1 VSGPG
6 QGPLSSTPG
15 ADLPG
20 GRLHRKR
27 KPGTYHERFGR
38 STPYLTRELAD
49 GASYAECAQA
59 LGVSV
64 ARVGQ
69 LEHTGLARLRRCL
82 ELIETGTSVDDAIA
96 VCRGR
101 VGRPRK
107 GAK

>member
-1 VSGPG
+1 MSRPG

-20 GRLHRKR
+20 VRLHRKLSTAAYR
-27 KPGTYHERFGR
+27 ERFGR
-38 STPYLTRELAD
+38 TTPYLTRELAD
-49 GASYAECAQA
+49 GASYAECAQV

-82 ELIETGTSVDDAIA
+82 DLIESGTSVDDAIA
-96 VCRGR
+96 ACRGR
-101 VGRPRK
+101 AGRPRK
-107 GAK
+107 VAR

>member
-6 QGPLSSTPG
+6 QGPASSTPG

-20 GRLHRKR
+20 ARLHRKR
-27 KPGTYHERFGR
+27 KPGTYHARFGR
-38 STPYLTRELAD
+38 SAPYLTRELAD

-59 LGVSV
+59 LG
-64 ARVGQ
+64 
-69 LEHTGLARLRRCL
+69 HTGLARLRRCL
-82 ELIETGTSVDDAIA
+82 ELIESGTSVDDAIA
-96 VCRGR
+96 ACRGR